1 MKTASLIALL
11 LSVAA
16 AHFAVADDARAKN
29 NYLLNCQGCHTPDG
43 SGHVGRNIPTLTNY
57 MGKFLRV
64 EGGREFLIQ
73 VPGASQAL
81 LNDEELAELTN
92 WMIKS
97 FDPSSVTESFSPY
110 TASEVHELRKV
121 KVLDFTGTRD
131 ALVAKIEAA
140 Q

>member
-1 MKTASLIALL
+1 MKTVSLIVLL

-16 AHFAVADDARAKN
+16 AEFAAADDARAKN

-43 SGHVGRNIPTLTNY
+43 SGHAGRNIPTLTNY
-57 MGKFLRV
+57 MGKFLGV

-73 VPGASQAL
+73 VPGASQSL

-97 FDPSSVTESFSPY
+97 FDPNSVSKSFSPY

-131 ALVAKIEAA
+131 ALVAKIESA